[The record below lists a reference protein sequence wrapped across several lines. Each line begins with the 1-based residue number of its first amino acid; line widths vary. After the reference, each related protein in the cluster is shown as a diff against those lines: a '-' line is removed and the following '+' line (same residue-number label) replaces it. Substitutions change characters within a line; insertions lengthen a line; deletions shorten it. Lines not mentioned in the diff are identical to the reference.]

1 MTTDSKLADDPGPE
15 IDPYEKCTINCSY
28 QDGIMK
34 KLTVNTTCMH
44 KVPDVY
50 HEPFVIRGYRKI
62 GRPWLY
68 YVKSIFQL
76 HNESVN
82 VWSHLLA
89 ALLIFKKIRDYSYHL
104 DFVNDPYTWPLLNG
118 MIAIILMFILSAFA
132 HCFQSKSEIAHYV
145 VFMFDYMGVSFYSL
159 YSAFMF
165 LEYTSDNELYNATT
179 LILYYISLFLSCG
192 VSLGCIVS
200 KTMFSKPYPFSRT
213 VWQILPIAIM
223 YVIILTPLLQKIYYC
238 YYHQDCI
245 QSLELHSQHMFWFI
259 LSAFF
264 FTNNFPECCA
274 PVGVCDHF
282 AVSHQLFHI
291 CIMITSCVQLDAVLA
306 DFKLFE
312 KQIRDRPQPTFL
324 YSSGPI
330 FFLWFFDMLCILG
343 FYLYMKQKMSKE
355 SLRVIK

>member
-1 MTTDSKLADDPGPE
+1 
-15 IDPYEKCTINCSY
+15 
-28 QDGIMK
+28 MK

-312 KQIRDRPQPTFL
+312 KQIRGRPQPTFL